1 VAEPGGGEGID
12 RLAGRVIG
20 DPARSRIV
28 LPSPDLC
35 VVGLELAGALTAYE
49 SEDGRE
55 HRVDVLGRDEFR
67 SVVVRARCRT
77 GLPRPEGR
85 WEVALSD
92 GTADEWVIG
101 EAGGGW
107 LVEGLERLTGG
118 TPPGALVGVD
128 EQAPSAPAPRSP
140 RSRRRRVAVGWFTDP
155 AERHDLR
162 YFDGTTWT
170 RFVVDAVDSGQ

>member
-1 VAEPGGGEGID
+1 VAEQGGREGID

-20 DPARSRIV
+20 SSARSHAV

-49 SEDGRE
+49 SEGGRE

-67 SVVVRARCRT
+67 PVVVRSRCRT
-77 GLPRPEGR
+77 ALPRPQGR

-92 GTADEWVIG
+92 GTDDEWVIG

-118 TPPGALVGVD
+118 TPRGAVVGVD
-128 EQAPSAPAPRSP
+128 ERAPAAGPP
-140 RSRRRRVAVGWFTDP
+140 RSRRRRVAVGWFIDP
-155 AERHDLR
+155 DERHDLR

-170 RFVVDAVDSGQ
+170 RFVLDADPGP